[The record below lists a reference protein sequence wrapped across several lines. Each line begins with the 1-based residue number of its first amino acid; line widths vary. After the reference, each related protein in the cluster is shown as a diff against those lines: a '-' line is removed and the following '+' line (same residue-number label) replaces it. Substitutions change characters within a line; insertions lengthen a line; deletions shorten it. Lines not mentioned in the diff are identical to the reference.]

1 MSQLAFQ
8 LDAPPDLF
16 KRFGPRNASVCYARS
31 PGVVR
36 WKTGAPDTL
45 KDHVGALILPG
56 GTSKRLDL
64 TSGLPYVLLTYQ
76 GAGGVLYLASGD
88 SAGTLDSLLPGG
100 SLWGILA
107 WVDLTGI
114 KDWQQT

>member
-8 LDAPPDLF
+8 LDAPTDMF
-16 KRFGPRNASVCYARS
+16 KRFGPRNASVFYARA
-31 PGVVR
+31 PGVVI

-45 KDHVGALILPG
+45 LDHVGAFVLPG
-56 GTSKRLDL
+56 GTMKRLDL
-64 TSGLPYVLLTYQ
+64 TSGLPFVLFTYQ
-76 GAGGVLYLASGD
+76 GAGGHLYLAAGD
-88 SAGTLDSLLPGG
+88 SAASLDSLLPGG
-100 SLWGILA
+100 SAWGILA